1 MREHLKEIIEALVF
15 ISVEPLT
22 PGRIKSVLTDVTE
35 DEVKQAVAELQAEY
49 EGAGHGIRIVAT
61 AGGYQLVTKPD
72 YDPQVRRLLQIE
84 RKSRLSRAALETL
97 SIIAYHQPVTQ
108 AEVNGL
114 RSVAD
119 SSFTL
124 HTLLQRKLIKISGRK
139 KAPGSPLLYK
149 TSEDFLIYFGLNDLS
164 ELPSQE
170 EIARILEQENNAET

>member
-35 DEVKQAVAELQAEY
+35 DEVKQAVAALQAEY
-49 EGAGHGIRIVAT
+49 EGPGHGIRIVAT
-61 AGGYQLVTKPD
+61 AGGYQLATKPD

-108 AEVNGL
+108 AEVNAL